1 MNINKGIKK
10 ILSGSRDVNSMQ
22 IAALIRFSLVWVIY
36 IALAQSDTPLEWIGR
51 YELFLFVANLFAF
64 SLLYGGKNAVLNYDL
79 QDDDNKL
86 MALLAGAFL
95 VFSASGFLLAMLF
108 LGVSSFSNLLPELQG
123 ISDYRYYHAAFIF
136 LLVSSSVLDFFLLLK
151 KQFKWI
157 VRQALF
163 FNGLMGAVVITA
175 IIFYKNL
182 ELAFLLMTLVMF
194 LQTLF
199 VALICRKGFR
209 HLRLFDASSFLKKGF
224 LPLTLFALLGG
235 LANYIDGFLVLFLS
249 GSEEMFAIFR
259 YGAREL
265 PVSVLLTGGVVSAM
279 VPLVVSDRVGAS
291 KKIKKELATLYHQ
304 LFPLTIGLV
313 LLSPFL
319 YPLVFTQDFA
329 ASAGIF
335 NIYLLL
341 LFSRL
346 LMPQVYLYAFKRN
359 KILLIA
365 AGLEIVVNLSLS
377 LWWYSL
383 YGIYGI
389 AWASVIA
396 YMLSKC
402 VMLYYLAVKEKIKMR
417 DLVLVRPYTTYGI
430 VLVLAYL
437 VSLLYTTTL

>member
-10 ILSGSRDVNSMQ
+10 IFSSSRDVNAMQ
-22 IAALIRFSLVWVIY
+22 TAAFIRFALVWVIY

-51 YELFLFVANLFAF
+51 YELFIFLANLFAF
-64 SLLYGGKNAVLNYDL
+64 ALLNGGKNAVLNYDFGE
-79 QDDDNKL
+79 DDKKL
-86 MALLAGAFL
+86 SALLAGAFV
-95 VFSASGFLLAMLF
+95 VFSAAGILLSAIFLL
-108 LGVSSFSNLLPELQG
+108 VSMWHESIPSLSGMVDF
-123 ISDYRYYHAAFIF
+123 RYYLAVFIF

-151 KQFKWI
+151 KKYKWI
-157 VRQALF
+157 IRQAVF
-163 FNGLMGAVVITA
+163 FNALMVVAVIVAVIY
-175 IIFYKNL
+175 FKSL
-182 ELAFLLMTLVMF
+182 ELAFLLMASVLF
-194 LQTLF
+194 LQTVL
-199 VALICRKGFR
+199 VLIVCRPGFR
-209 HLRLFDASSFLKKGF
+209 QLYLFNFSSFLKKGF

-235 LANYIDGFLVLFLS
+235 LSNYIDGFLVLILS
-249 GSEEMFAIFR
+249 GSEELFAIFR

-265 PVSVLLTGGVVSAM
+265 PVSVLLTGGLVSAM
-279 VPLVVSDRVGAS
+279 VPLAVSDKLLAS
-291 KKIKKELATLYHQ
+291 QKLKREMATLYHQ

-313 LLSPFL
+313 LLSPWI
-319 YPLVFTQDFA
+319 YPLVFSSDFA

-346 LMPQVYLYAFKRN
+346 LMPQVYLYAFKKN

-365 AGLEIVVNLSLS
+365 AGIEIVVNISLS

-396 YMLSKC
+396 YMSSKC
-402 VMLYYLAVKEKIKMR
+402 VMLYYLSVKEKIEIKE
-417 DLVLVRPYTTYGI
+417 LVLVRPYFIYGL

-437 VSLLYTTTL
+437 ISLLYTTPI